1 MLVRKF
7 TTKSSGQYFDTIRGF
22 VTAISLS
29 CRSGGG
35 GSGGRGSGGGGSG
48 GGGSGGGG
56 SGGGGSGGGD
66 LLLSLSSTA
75 NAAVSLIFVTETPG
89 CDLLTVSERVVA
101 EV

>member
-35 GSGGRGSGGGGSG
+35 GSGG
-48 GGGSGGGG
+48 
-56 SGGGGSGGGD
+56 GGSGGGD
-66 LLLSLSSTA
+66 LLLFLSPTA

>member
-35 GSGGRGSGGGGSG
+35 GSGGGGSG

-56 SGGGGSGGGD
+56 SRGGD
-66 LLLSLSSTA
+66 HLLSLSSTA

>member
-35 GSGGRGSGGGGSG
+35 GSGGGGSR
-48 GGGSGGGG
+48 
-56 SGGGGSGGGD
+56 GGD
-66 LLLSLSSTA
+66 HLLSLSSTA

>member
-35 GSGGRGSGGGGSG
+35 GSGGGVSSGGGSG
-48 GGGSGGGG
+48 GGGSR
-56 SGGGGSGGGD
+56 GGD
-66 LLLSLSSTA
+66 HLLSLSSTA

>member
-29 CRSGGG
+29 R
-35 GSGGRGSGGGGSG
+35 R
-48 GGGSGGGG
+48 

-66 LLLSLSSTA
+66 LLLFLSPTA